1 MKKLENHHSVL
12 NTLAVVFAS
21 LQHVALAITYRGRMH
36 LANTLNR
43 RRMGELQPEP
53 TAAPPA
59 LPAPPSPID
68 LHPVTGL
75 PRPQHAPGEVT
86 IVTGPAAAFRHYDP
100 VRDANVAVMRAT
112 IAAADEDSLPAA
124 VALLRYLQASYPHD
138 VALVAHLATIEQLIS
153 KVRFVPYNQ

>member
-1 MKKLENHHSVL
+1 MKKKDRYSVPD
-12 NTLAVVFAS
+12 AIAFIFAS
-21 LQHVALAITYRGRMH
+21 LQLAALAITYRGRMH

-53 TAAPPA
+53 AALPA
-59 LPAPPSPID
+59 LPAPPPTD

-124 VALLRYLQASYPHD
+124 VALLRYLQAGYPHD

-153 KVRFVPYNQ
+153 KVRFVPYSQ